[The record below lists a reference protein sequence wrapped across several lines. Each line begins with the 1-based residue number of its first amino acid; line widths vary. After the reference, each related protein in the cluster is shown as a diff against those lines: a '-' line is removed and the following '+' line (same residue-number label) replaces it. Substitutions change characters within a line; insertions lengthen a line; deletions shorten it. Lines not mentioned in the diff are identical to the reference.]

1 MSRTDEARIELA
13 LIDALQRGR
22 DLIPKDTGNM
32 AYNATLLARVGNNQ
46 WEIYV
51 SGDGTHGIA
60 PYAPFTTEPWISPR
74 WHGKRNPNEGWW
86 QRFADFIATE
96 VAKTLGGTVE
106 IDIKGGK

>member
-51 SGDGTHGIA
+51 SGDGKNGIA
-60 PYAPFTTEPWISPR
+60 PYTPFTTEPWISPR

-86 QRFADFIATE
+86 QRFANFIAIE

-106 IDIKGGK
+106 IDIKGEK